1 MDERKRDQLDE
12 GKHALLQKLD
22 AVGWGVFLI
31 WIGAAF
37 LTDMSWGIGLVG
49 VGVIVLAGQAA
60 RWYFGLHVE
69 WFWLAFGI
77 VFAVW
82 GILESLRLE
91 FGEALL
97 PGGLL
102 PVLSIVAGIAL
113 VASALL
119 RKSQH

>member
-1 MDERKRDQLDE
+1 M
-12 GKHALLQKLD
+12 LQKLD

-37 LTDMSWGIGLVG
+37 LTDMRWGTGLIG

-60 RWYFGLHVE
+60 RRYFQLPVE
-69 WFWLAFGI
+69 WFWLTFGI

-82 GILESLRLE
+82 GILESSRLE
-91 FGEALL
+91 LGEAFL

-102 PVLSIVAGIAL
+102 PVLSIIAGIAL
-113 VASALL
+113 VVSALL
-119 RKSQH
+119 RKPQQ